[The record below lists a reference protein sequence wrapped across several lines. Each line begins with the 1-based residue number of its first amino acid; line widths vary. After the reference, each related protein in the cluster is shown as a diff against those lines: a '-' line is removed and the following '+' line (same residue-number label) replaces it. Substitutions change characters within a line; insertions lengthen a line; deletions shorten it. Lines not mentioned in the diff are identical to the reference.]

1 MRKLLLLLF
10 VIFLRFEPS
19 IAQVYGC
26 TDILA
31 TNYNSVATRNDGSCL
46 YANISIAPVKS
57 TLISD
62 TLIESSGL
70 IIYGNR
76 LFTHNDN
83 TDLNLY
89 ALDSVTG
96 KIYNKYEVKGAS
108 NIDWEDLTQDAEYFY
123 IGDFGNN
130 SSGNRRDLKIYKVS
144 KVSLLSRNPLVQTIT
159 FAYQPQIDFSVQA
172 ANQTNFDCEAMV
184 AGKDSLYLFSK
195 EWISNI
201 TRVYSL
207 PKTAG
212 NYTLKPASS
221 YDVKGLITGAA
232 LLEDKR
238 VLMLCGY
245 SSLLQPFLYLMYDFE
260 PGNFF
265 SGNKRKVQ
273 LDLSFHQI
281 EGIAS
286 VNGRQAFISNENFA
300 KQPLANNPQKI
311 HVLNLS
317 SLLANYLDNP
327 PTAIQKFD
335 TKQKTIDVFPVPN
348 DGFFNF
354 KGFEGA
360 LELYSLAGVLLKR
373 FEPSEGLRKI
383 DCSDLPSGI
392 YFLKGKDMESIKLKI
407 EKP

>member
-10 VIFLRFEPS
+10 VLFLRFEPS
-19 IAQVYGC
+19 FSQVYGC
-26 TDILA
+26 TDPLA
-31 TNYNSVATRNDGSCL
+31 TNYNSAATRNNGSCL
-46 YANISIAPVKS
+46 YANASIAPVKS

-62 TLIESSGL
+62 TLNESSGL

-83 TDLNLY
+83 TNLNLY
-89 ALDSVTG
+89 ALDSITG
-96 KIYNKYEVKGAS
+96 KIVNTYVVKGAS
-108 NIDWEDLTQDAEYFY
+108 NIDWEDLTQDAEFFY

-130 SSGNRRDLKIYKVS
+130 SSGNRKDLKIYKIS

-159 FAYQPQIDFSVQA
+159 FAYEPQTDFSPQA
-172 ANQTNFDCEAMV
+172 ANQTNFDCEAMA

-201 TRVYSL
+201 TRVYSV
-207 PKTAG
+207 PKVPG
-212 NYTLKPASS
+212 NYKLKPSSS
-221 YDVKGLITGAA
+221 YDVKGLITGAS

-238 VLMLCGY
+238 VLLLCGY
-245 SSLLQPFLYLMYDFE
+245 STLLQPFLYLMYDYE

-273 LDLSFHQI
+273 LDLGFHQV

-286 VNGRQAFISNENFA
+286 LNGKQAFISNEHFV

-311 HVLNLS
+311 HALNLS
-317 SLLANYLDNP
+317 SLLSNYLDNP
-327 PTAIQKFD
+327 PTSLPKIATRNEDI
-335 TKQKTIDVFPVPN
+335 TVFPVPS
-348 DGFFNF
+348 DGVFNL
-354 KGFEGA
+354 KGYYGT
-360 LELYSLAGVLLKR
+360 LELFNTAGELLKR

-392 YFLKGKDMESIKLKI
+392 YFLRGNEIETIKLSV